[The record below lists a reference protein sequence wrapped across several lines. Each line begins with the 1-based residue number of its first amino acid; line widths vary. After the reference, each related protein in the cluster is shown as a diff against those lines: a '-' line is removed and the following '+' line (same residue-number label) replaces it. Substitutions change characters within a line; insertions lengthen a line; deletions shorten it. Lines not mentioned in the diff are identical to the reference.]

1 MSSFETGPRVISP
14 QWLTELARGARIKSS
29 VATVPIFLLRQVKT
43 MATTSPVRT
52 FITTAVCL
60 FVAVSITVTVAAQQ
74 QPATPPSQ
82 EELEQMIYDREPL
95 IEVDFGSAKLARLY
109 LQDVNLE
116 ASDWTDADLRGAWFV
131 DCSMSGAQITD
142 TNARGI
148 SFEGSDLSFATISD
162 SDLAGASITNSLLWG
177 TTLQD
182 VELRGAHLQGN
193 RLSPSG
199 AGHLMALSLAL
210 QQVPPRGVGTAATS
224 HELAALETVASLSG
238 DAFGFVYDAENPG
251 AWPGQPFTQNPIV
264 AAAEVLGCPVKTEWR
279 LSQAVAFE
287 RLRTALEAGDV
298 CMLPLQISFPGVSG
312 DTLAQP
318 LWAVATELTAV
329 GDQVLCRLTVPP
341 FGEMLLEAEQLDE
354 KWRPARAT
362 LQPASAAPPEVKY
375 PLITIQR
382 PSRSLSHQQTVLWV
396 IGNAIEMMKAISTSS
411 ESTLY
416 PGLQG
421 LQKLASDLAAA
432 DAADDGVKLV
442 QLSAWE
448 GLPRL
453 SFIGARRAAADFL
466 SQVSEHF
473 LPQQADLLLETAM
486 LLYSE
491 AAMLETQWQPF
502 GRGKLAA
509 LTTKQA
515 VHENLQILAEVH
527 AVEQQMLIN
536 LEEISGAR

>member
-1 MSSFETGPRVISP
+1 
-14 QWLTELARGARIKSS
+14 
-29 VATVPIFLLRQVKT
+29 

-52 FITTAVCL
+52 FITAAVCL
-60 FVAVSITVTVAAQQ
+60 FIAVSITITVAAQ
-74 QPATPPSQ
+74 PNPETPLSHDEIQ
-82 EELEQMIYDREPL
+82 QMIEAGESL
-95 IEVDFGSAKLARLY
+95 SGVNFGPAKQAGLH
-109 LQDVNLE
+109 LQGADLE
-116 ASDWTDADLRGAWFV
+116 ATHWTEADLRGAWFV
-131 DCSMSGAQITD
+131 DCSMKQAKISD

-148 SFEGSDLSFATISD
+148 SFEGTDLSFTTISD

-177 TTLQD
+177 TTFEN
-182 VELRGAHLQGN
+182 VELRGAHLQDN

-199 AGHLMALSLAL
+199 ARHLIALSLAL
-210 QQVPPRGVGTAATS
+210 QQVAPQGVGLAATS
-224 HELAALETVASLSG
+224 NELAAPEMVAGLSG

-251 AWPGQPFTQNPIV
+251 AWPGQPFSQNPIV
-264 AAAEVLGCPVKTEWR
+264 AAAGVLGCPVKTDWR

-287 RLRTALEAGDV
+287 RLRIALEAGDV

-341 FGEMLLEAEQLDE
+341 FGEMLLEAKQLDE
-354 KWRPARAT
+354 KWQPAQVT
-362 LQPASAAPPEVKY
+362 LQPASEAPSEVKY

-382 PSRSLSHQQTVLWV
+382 PPRFLTHQQTALWA
-396 IGNAIEMMKAISTSS
+396 IGNAIEMMKAINASN

-421 LQKLASDLAAA
+421 LQKLTSDLAAA
-432 DAADDGVKLV
+432 NAADDGVRLA

-466 SQVSEHF
+466 NQASEHF
-473 LPQQADLLLETAM
+473 LPQQADLLVETAV
-486 LLYSE
+486 LLRSE

-515 VHENLQILAEVH
+515 VQENLQVLAEVQ

>member
-1 MSSFETGPRVISP
+1 
-14 QWLTELARGARIKSS
+14 
-29 VATVPIFLLRQVKT
+29 
-43 MATTSPVRT
+43 MATTSPIRT
-52 FITTAVCL
+52 FITAAVCL
-60 FVAVSITVTVAAQQ
+60 SLAVSITLTVAAQQ
-74 QPATPPSQ
+74 EFEVRTGQQPAERQPQ
-82 EELEQMIYDREPL
+82 PL
-95 IEVDFGSAKLARLY
+95 VGAVESLDEVAFGSVNLAGLY
-109 LQDVNLE
+109 LQGADLE
-116 ASDWTDADLRGAWFV
+116 AAQWTEADLRGAWFA

-148 SFEGSDLSFATISD
+148 AFEGTDLSFTTISD
-162 SDLAGASITNSLLWG
+162 SDLAGASFRNTLLWG
-177 TTLQD
+177 TTLD
-182 VELRGAHLQGN
+182 NVVLRGAHLQGN

-199 AGHLMALSLAL
+199 ARHLVALSLAL
-210 QQVPPRGVGTAATS
+210 QQVPPRGAGTAATS
-224 HELAALETVASLSG
+224 HALAALETVAGLSG

-264 AAAEVLGCPVKTEWR
+264 AAAGVLGCPVKTDWR

-287 RLRTALEAGDV
+287 RLRIALNAGEV
-298 CMLPLQISFPGVSG
+298 CMLPVQISFPGVSG
-312 DTLAQP
+312 DTLAEP

-329 GDQVLCRLTVPP
+329 GEQVLCRLTVPP
-341 FGEMLLEAEQLDE
+341 FGEMLLEAKQLDE
-354 KWRPARAT
+354 KWQPARAT

-382 PSRSLSHQQTVLWV
+382 PPRFLTHQQTVLWA

-411 ESTLY
+411 ESPLY

-432 DAADDGVKLV
+432 NAADDDVRLA

-466 SQVSEHF
+466 SQASEHF
-473 LPQQADLLLETAM
+473 LPQQADLLVETAV

-509 LTTKQA
+509 LSTKQA
-515 VHENLQILAEVH
+515 VQENLQVLAEVQ

-536 LEEISGAR
+536 LEEVSGAR

>member
-1 MSSFETGPRVISP
+1 VESLDEVEFGSVNQAGLHL
-14 QWLTELARGARIKSS
+14 QGAN
-29 VATVPIFLLRQVKT
+29 LD
-43 MATTSPVRT
+43 
-52 FITTAVCL
+52 
-60 FVAVSITVTVAAQQ
+60 AAQ
-74 QPATPPSQ
+74 
-82 EELEQMIYDREPL
+82 
-95 IEVDFGSAKLARLY
+95 
-109 LQDVNLE
+109 
-116 ASDWTDADLRGAWFV
+116 WTEADLRGAWFV
-131 DCSMSGAQITD
+131 ECSMSGAQITD

-148 SFEGSDLSFATISD
+148 SFEGCDLSFATISG
-162 SDLAGASITNSLLWG
+162 SDLAGASVTNSLLWG
-177 TTLQD
+177 TTLQN
-182 VELRGAHLQGN
+182 VELRGAHLQDN

-199 AGHLMALSLAL
+199 AGHLMALALAL
-210 QQVPPRGVGTAATS
+210 QQVLPEGEGTRATS
-224 HELAALETVASLSG
+224 HELAAPLTIAGLSG
-238 DAFGFVYDAENPG
+238 DAFAFVYDTENPG

-279 LSQAVAFE
+279 LSQAAAFE
-287 RLRTALEAGDV
+287 RLRIALEAGDV

-312 DTLAQP
+312 DTLAEP

-382 PSRSLSHQQTVLWV
+382 PPRFLTHQQTVLWA
-396 IGNAIEMMKAISTSS
+396 IGNAIEMMQAISTSS

-421 LQKLASDLAAA
+421 LQKLASDLASA
-432 DAADDGVKLV
+432 DAADDGVRLL

-473 LPQQADLLLETAM
+473 LPQQASLLTETAV

-502 GRGKLAA
+502 GRGKLAG

-515 VHENLQILAEVH
+515 VQENLQVLAEVQ

-536 LEEISGAR
+536 LEEVSGAR